1 MLVALEAFVRPEPD
15 LLAVLLGNPQQQAD
29 HVHRQPDGELL
40 LDVEAAAL
48 QVARDRLISEGQMGL
63 LFKVMGLAG
72 PGWPGGAG
80 FSG

>member
-1 MLVALEAFVRPEPD
+1 VPQGRWLRELGIESRTEALTA
-15 LLAVLLGNPQQQAD
+15 AAPQ
-29 HVHRQPDGELL
+29 H
-40 LDVEAAAL
+40 AAAL
-48 QVARDRLISEGQMGL
+48 QVARDRLTGEGQMGL